1 MNDDDIKDNQVS
13 RYLETWLENTEKE
26 FDTLEGLEKA
36 QAWTLI
42 NELKTFIGRNNFCE
56 KHELFEGAQVF
67 TLPEPANHQTDYLL
81 VCNNESSNPE
91 HWSEVK
97 KDFYLQAGDLAIRR

>member
-1 MNDDDIKDNQVS
+1 MNDDEIKDNQVLS
-13 RYLETWLENTEKE
+13 YLESWLEKTEKE
-26 FDTLEGLEKA
+26 YDSLEGIEKA

-56 KHELFEGAQVF
+56 KYGLFEGAQVF
-67 TLPEPANHQTDYLL
+67 ALPEPANYQTDYLL
-81 VCNNESSNPE
+81 VCDNESSNPE

-97 KDFYLQAGDLAIRR
+97 KRFLLAGW